1 MTSGPHNV
9 AIIGAG
15 QVGSHLARGLAAAGH
30 TVTVGVRDATTDRA
44 VALADAGLALASPE
58 DAAAGAEVVVL
69 AVPAPSLGEV
79 VPSLGDL
86 DSKVVVDATNAV
98 GTPLPDGF
106 DTLAAYVSS
115 LARGAAVVKAFNTIG
130 AEHMESA
137 TVAGTPAFL
146 PIAGHDA
153 GRPVVVDLATSLGFD
168 VADLGG
174 PDCVQ
179 MVEDAARLWIHL
191 AFRGGW
197 GRDFAFG
204 VLRPAADPGG
214 RSAT

>member
-1 MTSGPHNV
+1 MTSGPHSV

-15 QVGSHLARGLAAAGH
+15 SVGSHLARGLAGAGH
-30 TVTVGVRDATTDRA
+30 AVTVGVRDATTDRA
-44 VALADAGLALASPE
+44 VALAGAGVALASPE
-58 DAAAGAEVVVL
+58 DAAAGADVVVL

-86 DSKVVVDATNAV
+86 AGKVVVDATNAV

-106 DTLAAYVSS
+106 ATLGAYVSS
-115 LARGAAVVKAFNTIG
+115 LAPGARVVKAFNTIG

-146 PIAGHDA
+146 PVAGDDA

-191 AFRGGW
+191 AFRCGW
-197 GRDFAFG
+197 GRDFGFG
-204 VLRPAADPGG
+204 VLRP
-214 RSAT
+214 